1 MRLTQKAVLAGLAS
15 LALAGAALA
24 AETPSIHTMNIHL
37 PDGAVAHVR
46 YSGDVPPTVT
56 VDQGQAPGRFDPANV
71 FAGFDPAPF
80 AALDRM
86 AAAMDRE
93 AEAMLRQARL
103 GAPASG
109 LGEPGLDLLAA
120 GGLPAGTI
128 GYSYVSESTSNG
140 SCTRSVEVTRPAP
153 GAKPNI
159 VTHQNGDCGAGP
171 AAAKPDLPA
180 APAPGTSAG
189 VKPVKPA
196 APAAAASATI

>member
-1 MRLTQKAVLAGLAS
+1 MRLTRKAVLAGIAS
-15 LALAGAALA
+15 LAVAGAALA
-24 AETPSIHTMNIHL
+24 AEAPRFHTMNVHL

-46 YSGDVPPTVT
+46 YSGDVAPNVT
-56 VDQGQAPGRFDPANV
+56 IDAPRTPGWFDPAGA

-80 AALDRM
+80 AAFDRIAAELDRQ
-86 AAAMDRE
+86 AD
-93 AEAMLRQARL
+93 AMLREARF
-103 GAPASG
+103 GAPGAAANVGGPS
-109 LGEPGLDLLAA
+109 LLAA
-120 GGLPAGTI
+120 GGLPAGAA
-128 GYSYVSESTSNG
+128 GYSFVSETTSNG